1 MSPVRGQTCPLYI
14 AYILR
19 WARTSADQGRRWQP
33 LSVFFFF
40 SSFTVSLPIFVF
52 SIKVMKSVV
61 SLIKDFCFCAIGS
74 SNVYSFGRAV
84 TTRDDGSTNRL
95 RFLDFS

>member
-1 MSPVRGQTCPLYI
+1 MSPLHCLHLTVGSDVSRPRAPLAAAI
-14 AYILR
+14 
-19 WARTSADQGRRWQP
+19 G
-33 LSVFFFF
+33 FFFF

-84 TTRDDGSTNRL
+84 TTRDDGSTNRF
-95 RFLDFS
+95 RFLDFL